1 MTANYYDFME
11 IGKLIKGDAE
21 YPTRLHKLRN
31 PPKQLY
37 IAGQSLTKLLQ
48 RPAVAIVGSRTM
60 TAYGRQVTHD
70 FARALA
76 EQGIVIVSGL
86 ALGVDAAAHR
96 AALEVGG
103 ATIAVVPRSLDDIY
117 PASHL
122 GLSQMIVKRDGA
134 IISEYPKG
142 TTAYKSNFVAR
153 NRIVAGLA
161 DVILITEAAA
171 GSGSLHTARFA
182 RSAARPVLV
191 VPGPI
196 NSPRS
201 AGANDL
207 LRRGALAALHP
218 DDVLR
223 VLGIRKRRAVIH
235 RLRGRNREEQAVLT
249 LLASGVYAT
258 EELLARSILPVTVF
272 NKTMSMLEIDG
283 KVQMSG
289 PGEWGLT

>member
-1 MTANYYDFME
+1 ME
-11 IGKLIKGDAE
+11 IGKIHKGDAE
-21 YPTRLHKLRN
+21 YPARLLRLGS

-37 IAGQSLTKLLQ
+37 VAGQSLTKLLQ
-48 RPAVAIVGSRTM
+48 HHTVAIVGSRTM
-60 TAYGRQVTHD
+60 TAYGRQITHD

-76 EQGIVIVSGL
+76 EQGVVIVSGL

-103 ATIAVVPRSLDDIY
+103 ATIAVVPRSLNDIY

-122 GLSQMIVKRDGA
+122 GLSRMIAERNGVL
-134 IISEYPKG
+134 ISEYPEG

-161 DVILITEAAA
+161 DVILITEAAID
-171 GSGSLHTARFA
+171 SGSLHTARFA
-182 RSAARPVLV
+182 RSVERPVLA

-201 AGANDL
+201 AGANEL
-207 LRRGALAALHP
+207 LRKGALPALHP

-223 VLGIRKRRAVIH
+223 ALGIHKRRTRVH
-235 RLRGRNREEQAVLT
+235 RACGQNREEQLVLT
-249 LLASGVYAT
+249 LLMTGVYDAQQ
-258 EELLARSILPVTVF
+258 LLARSGLPVTVF
-272 NKTMSMLEIDG
+272 NQTISMLEIDG
-283 KVQMSG
+283 KIQMSG
-289 PGEWGLT
+289 FGEWGLA